1 VRYGRSSRTL
11 YDSCVFVSYVNVVVD
26 GESFFIS
33 MTCTEELLNDKD
45 VDDVVEERKE
55 EIMTLKLMRK

>member
-1 VRYGRSSRTL
+1 
-11 YDSCVFVSYVNVVVD
+11 
-26 GESFFIS
+26 